1 MELHFDYSA
10 KGRVVSLNIF
20 DTMNALLEKSGARS
34 VVTKVC
40 RPDELDQTLAAVQ
53 SVSPP
58 KPAELVAADRARHS
72 VLIDFYVDDKGRPR
86 MPVVLSSPSPAYAQA
101 AVAALSQWRF
111 STPTRGGQP
120 VAVRARQEF
129 VFTHDS

>member
-1 MELHFDYSA
+1 
-10 KGRVVSLNIF
+10 VVSLNIF
-20 DTMNALLEKSGARS
+20 DTMAALLDKSGARTF
-34 VVTKVC
+34 VTKVC
-40 RPDELDQTLAAVQ
+40 RPDELDQTLAAIQ

-58 KPAELVAADRARHS
+58 KPTSMLAADGTRHS
-72 VLIDFYVDDKGRPR
+72 VLLDFYVDDKGEPR
-86 MPVVLSSPSPAYAQA
+86 MPVVLNSPSPAYSLA

-129 VFTHDS
+129 IFTNGS